1 MAPANDPL
9 GRLHPGIQTWV
20 QEQSWPD
27 LTAVQKA
34 AMPVIL
40 AGRHCLV
47 EAPTAGGKTEAVL
60 FPALTRVAETQG
72 PGVRILYLAPLR
84 ALLNDLE
91 IRARVYASAC
101 GLHAFKWHGDVSQRS
116 KLDSFHLPPEVLLTT
131 PESVEAILLRKAGW
145 ERFFQGLQ
153 IIVIDEAHNFA
164 FGERGHH
171 LLALLERLEHRIG
184 HRSQR
189 IAITA
194 TIGNPVAMARWL
206 VPNGTE
212 PAERISVSGAAPRRD
227 FSLRLF
233 DEAGDSPDGDTGPSA
248 TVRRF
253 AFLAKEL
260 RGRRLIVFVRS
271 RAGAEDLAK
280 AFLRAGRGPSALRV
294 RTHHSAVSRYFREE
308 AEALIK
314 TKSETGLDAILAP
327 RPSSWASTSGP
338 WIWSSS
344 SMPCRVQRP
353 FCSGS
358 AGPAGVPVCLNASGG
373 YVRRGGLAPA
383 GRNGQPRP
391 RGEVGG
397 APIPVQGVPHPGA
410 PDHLP
415 RTAGERCLPG
425 RGLARPQGRAPSLGS
440 ARPNTKA

>member
-1 MAPANDPL
+1 
-9 GRLHPGIQTWV
+9 
-20 QEQSWPD
+20 
-27 LTAVQKA
+27 
-34 AMPVIL
+34 MPVIL

-60 FPALTRVAETQG
+60 FPALTRVAEAQG
-72 PGVRILYLAPLR
+72 AGVRILYLAPLR

-116 KLDSFHLPPEVLLTT
+116 KLDSFHMPPEVLLTT

-171 LLALLERLEHRIG
+171 LLALLERLESRIG
-184 HRSQR
+184 HRSER

-206 VPNGTE
+206 VPKGTE
-212 PAERISVSGAAPRRD
+212 PAERISVSGATPRRD

-260 RGRRLIVFVRS
+260 RGRRSIVFVRS

-280 AFLRAGRGPSALRV
+280 VFLRAGRGPSALRV

-314 TKSETGLDAILAP
+314 TKSETGLDAIRKHLDPRAGHRHRGPGLVVQLDALSSPAAFLQRIGRTGRRPGMPQRFRGLCLDVEALLQLAATVSLGLEGRSEALRFRSRAFHILAHQTICLACRRTVSP
-327 RPSSWASTSGP
+327 WTGLGESS
-338 WIWSSS
+338 
-344 SMPCRVQRP
+344 
-353 FCSGS
+353 
-358 AGPAGVPVCLNASGG
+358 
-373 YVRRGGLAPA
+373 RGGLLLW
-383 GRNGQPRP
+383 
-391 RGEVGG
+391 
-397 APIPVQGVPHPGA
+397 
-410 PDHLP
+410 D
-415 RTAGERCLPG
+415 
-425 RGLARPQGRAPSLGS
+425 S
-440 ARPNTKA
+440 ARPNTKS